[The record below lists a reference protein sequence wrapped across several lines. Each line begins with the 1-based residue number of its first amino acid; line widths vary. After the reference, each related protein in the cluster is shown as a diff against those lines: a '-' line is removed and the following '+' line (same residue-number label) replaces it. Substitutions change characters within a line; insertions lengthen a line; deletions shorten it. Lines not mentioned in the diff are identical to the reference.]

1 MRRLPIYLSLILLLT
16 CAKEDNTSLIEGYQ
30 LQISQLN
37 SKITEYSSQ
46 VLQLQSTVNSLNS
59 QVNTIPG
66 LEDTITSLNEQ
77 IGELEDTIATLTS
90 EVSTIPDLN
99 DEITSLEETIASLNE
114 QIGELETVI
123 NTRTLTVSSTVG
135 GSVTGAGDY
144 LVGTEI
150 TINALPD
157 EGYRFKKWSDGEFK
171 PERIITNESD
181 YSIIGIF
188 EPLPSKLVE
197 FYNMHGGRAVFNTK
211 QILALETLLFT
222 LEDIEN
228 NNLDEAR
235 ERIDYVFSEIPLSS
249 NIWNQISYSTNSTN
263 SHCTSCPINI
273 GGPVSYYGLRML
285 DQIIRLGNPSN
296 SGTLKMTAV
305 VASCANVTRPTLP
318 NLEPE
323 TVFKNIAPEILTNDY
338 KILKE
343 STSLFRKWVRS
354 ITGGYEVELEVYEV
368 EDCTDVGFSDNG
380 EIIFSYV
387 TNSYELINK
396 VPIDIAENTDFWWTI
411 VPSGVPGDGAGYNRH
426 FITGG
431 MGGYKR
437 AGDSRYNRPHFISDD
452 AWFVRKPEHMGLG
465 PYHEI
470 ELKAYQPQWFQ
481 HEFMHYLYAIWN
493 QYILEPT
500 GHSWFDRT
508 TWPADFIGV
517 FESDYY
523 TESID
528 KRLINANPSL
538 AFGLEFP
545 GSPYH
550 TLQDPYD
557 YTLINLDKLNG
568 TYRREPVQNDWHIVD
583 VIVSNG
589 QITWSNNAGVSWNIE
604 NREGV
609 LWTPSDSP
617 YGEQKIG
624 IYFQTNQ
631 DILGIMFNNEL
642 YSKVE

>member
-1 MRRLPIYLSLILLLT
+1 MKKIHLFLSLLFVIT
-16 CAKEDNTSLIEGYQ
+16 CAKEDSQNPNTPPS
-30 LQISQLN
+30 N
-37 SKITEYSSQ
+37 ITKQY
-46 VLQLQSTVNSLNS
+46 
-59 QVNTIPG
+59 
-66 LEDTITSLNEQ
+66 
-77 IGELEDTIATLTS
+77 
-90 EVSTIPDLN
+90 
-99 DEITSLEETIASLNE
+99 
-114 QIGELETVI
+114 
-123 NTRTLTVSSTVG
+123 TLTVSAGEG
-135 GSVTGAGDY
+135 GSVSTAGGTFSGGTNVSITATPSEGYRFSGWSNGSSDNPLSVTINSNTSVTANFQVIVNSY
-144 LVGTEI
+144 TLTVIAGEGGSVSGEGGEYEEGTEVTI
-150 TINALPD
+150 TATPD

-171 PERIITNESD
+171 PERVIAIESD
-181 YSIIGIF
+181 YSIIGVF

-197 FYNMHGGRAVFNTK
+197 FYNMHGGRTVFNTK

-228 NNLDEAR
+228 NNLEEAR
-235 ERIDYVFSEIPLSS
+235 ERIDYIFGEIQLSS

-263 SHCTSCPINI
+263 SHCNSCPINI

-285 DQIIRLGNPSN
+285 DQIIGLGNPSN

-305 VASCANVTRPTLP
+305 VAPCANVTRPTLP

-323 TVFKNIAPEILTNDY
+323 TVFLNIAPEILANDY
-338 KILKE
+338 KILYE
-343 STSLFRKWVRS
+343 STFLFRNWVRS
-354 ITGGYEVELEVYEV
+354 ITGGYEVQLEVYEV
-368 EDCTDVGFSDNG
+368 EDCTDVDFSDNG

-387 TNSYELINK
+387 SDSNELINQ
-396 VPIDIAENTDFWWTI
+396 VPLDIAENTDFWWTI
-411 VPSGVPGDGAGYNRH
+411 VPSGVPGDGSGYNRH

-437 AGDSRYNRPHFISDD
+437 AGDTRYNRPHFISDD

-481 HEFMHYLYAIWN
+481 HEFMHYLFSVWT
-493 QYILEPT
+493 QFDLEYL
-500 GHSWFDRT
+500 GGSNDHAWFNRT
-508 TWPADFIGV
+508 NWPSDFIGA

-523 TESID
+523 AEALT
-528 KRLINANPSL
+528 KRLLNATPSL
-538 AFGLEFP
+538 SDGLKFP

-557 YTLINLDKLNG
+557 YTLNNLDKLNG
-568 TYRREPVQNDWHIVD
+568 VYKREPVENDWHIVD
-583 VIVSNG
+583 IIVSNG

-604 NREGV
+604 NRDGV

-631 DILGIMFNNEL
+631 DILGVMFNDEL